1 MAIFKLH
8 KVSKG
13 FGQKEVINDISFSL
27 ETGET
32 IGLFGRNGCG
42 KSTLLKMIFGSLKPN
57 NFDADIDGKKYYP
70 AKNIKLQQFAYLP
83 QHSFLPKNIKV
94 RDLIPIYF
102 SEEKKQDAIFYD
114 PLIAKLAAK
123 NVGELSV
130 GQARYFEVLLLA
142 NLDHPFLLLDEPF
155 SMIEPLYKIEIKWHL
170 KLLKGKKGILI
181 TDHYYEDVLDISNQN
196 FLIKNGIAHKV
207 DNKENLKELEYL
219 GKNFS

>member
-8 KVSKG
+8 KVSKS
-13 FGQKEVINDISFSL
+13 FGQKEVISDISFSL
-27 ETGET
+27 ETGEI

-42 KSTLLKMIFGSLKPN
+42 KSTLLKMIFGSFKPN

-70 AKNIKLQQFAYLP
+70 AKNVKLQQFAYLP
-83 QHSFLPKNIKV
+83 QHPFLPKNIKV

-114 PLIAKLAAK
+114 PFIAKLATK
-123 NVGELSV
+123 KVGELSL

-155 SMIEPLYKIEIKWHL
+155 SMIEPLYKIEIKRYLESL
-170 KLLKGKKGILI
+170 KRKKGILI
-181 TDHYYEDVLDISNQN
+181 TDHYFEDVLEVSNKN
-196 FLIKNGIAHKV
+196 FLIKNGLAHKV
-207 DNKENLKELEYL
+207 ESKENLKELEYL
-219 GKNFS
+219 GKNFT